1 MNWQSTSITS
11 TTSKI
16 SCILSTKSIAI
27 LRLTQ
32 PALMSVLFVKSR
44 TNLTGSASLITNMIR
59 ADVTMKRYTQGRTKA
74 YIRPFS

>member
-16 SCILSTKSIAI
+16 SCILSTKIIAI
-27 LRLTQ
+27 LRLAQ

-59 ADVTMKRYTQGRTKA
+59 ADVTMKRCTQGRTKA
-74 YIRPFS
+74 FIRPFS